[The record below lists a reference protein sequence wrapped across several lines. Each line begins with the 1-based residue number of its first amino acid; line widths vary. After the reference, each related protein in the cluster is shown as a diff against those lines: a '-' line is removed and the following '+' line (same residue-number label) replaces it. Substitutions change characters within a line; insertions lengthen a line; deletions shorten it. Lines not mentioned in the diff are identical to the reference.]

1 MAVLDVRF
9 PQESRNHSD
18 SMSFLD
24 RFRKRTEDEASRI
37 ARLSKTGRMVD
48 GKIIDAV
55 SHDDG
60 RILQVNY
67 TYEIAGVQY
76 ESSQELSELQRQR
89 PHDYAPG
96 KQIVVR
102 YEPRRPAN
110 SIVV

>member
-1 MAVLDVRF
+1 
-9 PQESRNHSD
+9 
-18 SMSFLD
+18 MSFLD

-55 SHDDG
+55 SDNDG

-67 TYEIAGVQY
+67 AYEIAGVQY
-76 ESSQELSELQRQR
+76 ESAQPLSLQQQQR

-102 YEPRRPAN
+102 YDPRRPAN